1 MSTKVKAVVWLHLIR
16 LYRYRLSFLGLV
28 LSNIMWV
35 LMALLGVLLF
45 ISPEQFN
52 EATKAAFWSIVG
64 WIFLADFSN
73 LVGGWTNFFISIHM
87 VEEHILRNTSPFL
100 ALLGRGITALIVTV
114 ASSAAMGLVFGSLF
128 SVDILWLSNPA
139 LFLVAA
145 LLLVVEALSYGLIIA
160 SLAMRT
166 TISYNFLEIA
176 SFVLVGLFIVPL
188 DSIPPETRTVFLA
201 VPFVAPVHLMK
212 VAAGVSSGY
221 LLESLAISLLEALI
235 FVVLTVHSAVK
246 TMKYVMKQGVK
257 AVGAW

>member
-1 MSTKVKAVVWLHLIR
+1 MYTKVKAVIWLHLVR
-16 LYRYRLSFLGLV
+16 LYRYRLSFFGMV

-35 LMALLGVLLF
+35 LLALLGVLLF

-73 LVGGWTNFFISIHM
+73 LVGGWTNFFISLQM
-87 VEEHILRNTSPFL
+87 VEEHLIRNTSPFL
-100 ALLGRGITALIVTV
+100 VLLGRGVTALIVTV
-114 ASSAAMGLVFGSLF
+114 MSSTAMGLVFGSLF
-128 SVDILWLSNPA
+128 SVDILWLSDPA
-139 LFLVAA
+139 LFLIAA

-188 DSIPPETRTVFLA
+188 DVIPQGLRLIFLSI
-201 VPFVAPVHLMK
+201 PFVAPVHLMK
-212 VAAGVSSGY
+212 VAAGASHGY
-221 LLESLAISLLEALI
+221 LVESLMISSLESLAISSI
-235 FVVLTVHSAVK
+235 TIYSIRK
-246 TMKYVMKQGVK
+246 TTEYIMRQGVK
-257 AVGAW
+257 AVGMW